1 MITSPV
7 THSLCGEVDYDV
19 FFEGQQIDTSSMPL
33 SYDTTTRTFEM
44 YSEQMALLGTRSIA
58 IQGYFRDYMHI
69 KSAPPDLETTIEI
82 LDPCLRPAS
91 ITNPGQ
97 KSLLVYDYNQQG
109 ARLAVAPLDVDPI
122 VCPVTYFCVS
132 IIGVTM
138 SIDCNDSSVVSVNSQ
153 TGVFSFMSHDMEK
166 YLPGEYEVTLK
177 GSAGTEVLVHTEFTF
192 TMRLEDPCPTSK
204 LSNL

>member
-153 TGVFSFMSHDMEK
+153 TGVFSFMSHDMEE